1 MTTPPGLAAR
11 ALCAAAD
18 EALTEASFR
27 TADFA
32 EAERLF
38 TEARDLAAGDGDR
51 DGEALAVT
59 GLGMTRHGRNI
70 ARLAG
75 GAALSDADVAAEEE
89 LMRGALAAWRE
100 TGDAAGTARALF
112 GLSLVFQ
119 VLRRDWDA
127 GMPYLWQAFGLAEA
141 VEESGDLYGASEIRR
156 HPRVLLPVQGRPPE
170 RSRPAARAL
179 ARAAGTA
186 RRPAP
191 GAKRAGRARP
201 GGAGRRRTAPR
212 RRVPVPGGRTGPRR
226 RPAALADPGRRAN
239 SRRGRGSRP
248 RGRLTPRAVPDRWS
262 HGSGLAG
269 PYDGGHGADQLPES
283 LDWPGLAGDV
293 GAGV

>member
-18 EALTEASFR
+18 EALTEASFL

-38 TEARDLAAGDGDR
+38 TEARDLAARDGDR
-51 DGEALAVT
+51 DGAALAIT
-59 GLGMTRHGRNI
+59 GLGMTSHGRNVS
-70 ARLAG
+70 RLVD

-112 GLSLVFQ
+112 GVSLVFQ

-156 HPRVLLPVQGRPPE
+156 HLGFYYLYKDVRPREAVRQLGHSLALREQLGDPR
-170 RSRPAARAL
+170 RAAEFLYRAAEL
-179 ARAAGTA
+179 ARAGGLLPWRIRDAETTLAEAEAAVRAAG
-186 RRPAP
+186 
-191 GAKRAGRARP
+191 
-201 GGAGRRRTAPR
+201 
-212 RRVPVPGGRTGPRR
+212 
-226 RPAALADPGRRAN
+226 
-239 SRRGRGSRP
+239 
-248 RGRLTPRAVPDRWS
+248 
-262 HGSGLAG
+262 
-269 PYDGGHGADQLPES
+269 
-283 LDWPGLAGDV
+283 
-293 GAGV
+293 